1 MGKRCPKS
9 LPKPSQN
16 SSQTL
21 PKWIKNRARRPLG
34 DHLGPMLEKNSVL
47 NAPKTAKRRP
57 RAPERGPKAY
67 EPPPKWSPRP
77 SQIQFLCDFFA
88 LYLPIPNLHWVF
100 IDIVS
105 IFCRF
110 FKPRTLKI
118 SVSPARE
125 HDFHKIGIFKKTSKK
140 QRKKSPQPSPNLP
153 QTSKNPSKF
162 DKIRQKLC

>member
-1 MGKRCPKS
+1 MGKKCSKS
-9 LPKPSQN
+9 FPKPSQN
-16 SSQTL
+16 SPQTL

-34 DHLGPMLEKNSVL
+34 NHLGPMLEKNSIL

-57 RAPERGPKAY
+57 RAPERGPKASQ
-67 EPPPKWSPRP
+67 PLPKWSPRP

-100 IDIVS
+100 INIVT

-125 HDFHKIGIFKKTSKK
+125 HDFHKIGFFKKKH
-140 QRKKSPQPSPNLP
+140 RKRSPQASPNLP
-153 QTSKNPSKF
+153 KTSKNPFKF
-162 DKIRQKLC
+162 DKNRQKLC